1 MAGPVTPASGG
12 GPGAGEV
19 PAGSPTAAANSPWS
33 VSQLAAKVTGAL
45 ERGLPDKIR
54 VVGEVSGFR
63 ERTHWYFDLK
73 DEESVVSCAMF
84 ANAAKRAIMPA
95 TGDKVVVT
103 GRIDFYAKQG
113 KVTLIVPVSVPAS
126 AKPGDSIATNGCC
139 LTVVDPLGERASFD
153 LLAETLRL
161 TNLGDLHPGSVVNIE
176 PSLLPTD
183 RMGGHF
189 VTGHIDG
196 CGEILFFGKDGAD
209 WRLDIKASDAFLR
222 HVVRKGCVA
231 VDGMSLTVADVIPGG
246 FRIWIIP
253 HTLAKTALR
262 ERKVGDAVNLE
273 GDLLGKYVLSKT
285 PRR

>member
-1 MAGPVTPASGG
+1 MFTGLVQG
-12 GPGAGEV
+12 
-19 PAGSPTAAANSPWS
+19 
-33 VSQLAAKVTGAL
+33 AAKVLTISPRENDGARL
-45 ERGLPDKIR
+45 
-54 VVGEVSGFR
+54 
-63 ERTHWYFDLK
+63 
-73 DEESVVSCAMF
+73 
-84 ANAAKRAIMPA
+84 
-95 TGDKVVVT
+95 
-103 GRIDFYAKQG
+103 
-113 KVTLIVPVSVPAS
+113 TLAHPLLAS
-126 AKPGDSIATNGCC
+126 ATPGDSIATNGCC
-139 LTVVDPLGERASFD
+139 LTVVDPLGERASFA

-253 HTLAKTALR
+253 HTLEVTNLSDRKT
-262 ERKVGDAVNLE
+262 GDRVNLE
-273 GDLLGKYVLSKT
+273 SDLLAKYAEKLLGKA
-285 PRR
+285 